1 MLIDEKYLTEL
12 IVKAVQP
19 LLMTPDQVEE
29 IATNALASALAFE
42 NHSRVEKPIE
52 TKSSVTITDPTGS
65 KTVECESIEEAIE
78 MVTDDIMIK
87 DDIAEETTFIDDTVE
102 EVASIT
108 LDEFMAELKKHL
120 REQDDVGLATRNAK
134 ATLKDMFG
142 VDKFKDVEAEDLG
155 KLLAEITK

>member
-42 NHSRVEKPIE
+42 NHSRVETPIQHNE
-52 TKSSVTITDPTGS
+52 NNEELPEQITAEIVVDT
-65 KTVECESIEEAIE
+65 E
-78 MVTDDIMIK
+78 
-87 DDIAEETTFIDDTVE
+87 EETTLIVDTVE
-102 EVASIT
+102 EAEALASIT
-108 LDEFMAELKKHL
+108 LEEFMAELKKHL